1 MIANY
6 QQPGSAID
14 YPNGTSS
21 AIAAGQVV
29 SLTTRIGVAGTD
41 IPASAVGSLYVKGVF
56 SMPKAASTS
65 TSTAIAIGAAVYYD
79 ASADNITTTA
89 ASNIPAGWA
98 IAAAA
103 ESDTTVQVC
112 IG

>member
-6 QQPGSAID
+6 RQPGSAID
-14 YPNGTSS
+14 YPNGTDS
-21 AIAAGQVV
+21 AIVAGQVV

-41 IPASAVGSLYVKGVF
+41 IPASEVGSLYVKGVF
-56 SMPKAASTS
+56 TMPKAAST
-65 TSTAIAIGAAVYYD
+65 AITIGAAVYYD
-79 ASADNITTTA
+79 ATGDNITTTA
-89 ASNIPAGWA
+89 ASHIPAGWA

-103 ESDTTVQVC
+103 ENDTTVQVC

>member
-56 SMPKAASTS
+56 AMPKAAS

-103 ESDTTVQVC
+103 ENDTTVQVC

>member
-14 YPNGTSS
+14 YPNGTGS
-21 AIAAGQVV
+21 AIDAGQVV

-56 SMPKAASTS
+56 AMPKAAST
-65 TSTAIAIGAAVYYD
+65 AIVIGAAVYYD

-103 ESDTTVQVC
+103 ENDTTVQVC

>member
-56 SMPKAASTS
+56 TMPKAAST
-65 TSTAIAIGAAVYYD
+65 AITIGAAVYYD
-79 ASADNITTTA
+79 ATGDNITTTA
-89 ASNIPAGWA
+89 ASHIPAGWA

-103 ESDTTVQVC
+103 ENDATVQVC

>member
-14 YPNGTSS
+14 YPNGTDS
-21 AIAAGQVV
+21 AIVAGQVV

-41 IPASAVGSLYVKGVF
+41 IPASEVGSLYVKGVF
-56 SMPKAASTS
+56 TMPKAAST
-65 TSTAIAIGAAVYYD
+65 AITIGAAVYYD
-79 ASADNITTTA
+79 ATGDNITTTA
-89 ASNIPAGWA
+89 ASHISAGWA

-103 ESDTTVQVC
+103 ENDTTVQVC

>member
-21 AIAAGQVV
+21 AIVAGQVV

-41 IPASAVGSLYVKGVF
+41 IPASEVGSLYVKGVF
-56 SMPKAASTS
+56 TMPKAAST
-65 TSTAIAIGAAVYYD
+65 AITIGAAVYYD
-79 ASADNITTTA
+79 ATGDNITTTA
-89 ASNIPAGWA
+89 ASHIPAGWA

-103 ESDTTVQVC
+103 ENDTTVQVC

>member
-14 YPNGTSS
+14 YPNGTGS

-56 SMPKAASTS
+56 AMPKAD
-65 TSTAIAIGAAVYYD
+65 STAIAIGAAVYYD

-89 ASNIPAGWA
+89 ESNIPAGWA

-103 ESDTTVQVC
+103 KNDTTVQVC

>member
-41 IPASAVGSLYVKGVF
+41 IRKRRRQPVRQGRFCYAQGGLYRYRHRRRRLLRRLRRQHHHDRCKQHPRRLGYC
-56 SMPKAASTS
+56 SSR
-65 TSTAIAIGAAVYYD
+65 
-79 ASADNITTTA
+79 
-89 ASNIPAGWA
+89 
-98 IAAAA
+98 
-103 ESDTTVQVC
+103 
-112 IG
+112 

>member
-1 MIANY
+1 
-6 QQPGSAID
+6 
-14 YPNGTSS
+14 
-21 AIAAGQVV
+21 
-29 SLTTRIGVAGTD
+29 
-41 IPASAVGSLYVKGVF
+41 
-56 SMPKAASTS
+56 MPKAA
-65 TSTAIAIGAAVYYD
+65 STAIAIGAAVYYD

-103 ESDTTVQVC
+103 ENDTTVQVC

>member
-14 YPNGTSS
+14 YPNGTGS

-29 SLTTRIGVAGTD
+29 SLTTRVGVAGTD
-41 IPASAVGSLYVKGVF
+41 IPANAVGSLYVKGVF
-56 SMPKAASTS
+56 TMPKAAST
-65 TSTAIAIGAAVYYD
+65 AITIGAAVYYD
-79 ASADNITTTA
+79 ATGDNITTTA
-89 ASNIPAGWA
+89 ASHIPAGWA

-103 ESDTTVQVC
+103 ENDTTVQVC

>member
-14 YPNGTSS
+14 YPNGTDS
-21 AIAAGQVV
+21 AIVAGQVV

-41 IPASAVGSLYVKGVF
+41 IPASEVGSLYVKGVF
-56 SMPKAASTS
+56 AMPKAASAAI
-65 TSTAIAIGAAVYYD
+65 AIAIGAAVYYD

>member
-1 MIANY
+1 MIATY

-56 SMPKAASTS
+56 AMPKAASTAI
-65 TSTAIAIGAAVYYD
+65 AIAIGAAVYYD

-89 ASNIPAGWA
+89 AGNIPAGWA

-103 ESDTTVQVC
+103 ENDTTVQVC

>member
-56 SMPKAASTS
+56 AMPKAQLLTLAENM
-65 TSTAIAIGAAVYYD
+65 GLD
-79 ASADNITTTA
+79 AKDLTKAKLVE
-89 ASNIPAGWA
+89 A
-98 IAAAA
+98 IAAAEVQA
-103 ESDTTVQVC
+103 EV
-112 IG
+112 

>member
-21 AIAAGQVV
+21 AISAGQVV

-56 SMPKAASTS
+56 AMPKAAST
-65 TSTAIAIGAAVYYD
+65 AIRLLRRLRRQHHHDRCKQHPRRLGYC
-79 ASADNITTTA
+79 S
-89 ASNIPAGWA
+89 SR
-98 IAAAA
+98 
-103 ESDTTVQVC
+103 
-112 IG
+112 

>member
-6 QQPGSAID
+6 KQPGSAID

-56 SMPKAASTS
+56 AMPKAASTA
-65 TSTAIAIGAAVYYD
+65 TAIAIGAAVYYD

-103 ESDTTVQVC
+103 ENDTTVQVC

>member
-56 SMPKAASTS
+56 AMPKAASTAPQSASVSPTSPPCAGTS
-65 TSTAIAIGAAVYYD
+65 TSMLPSTSPAAR
-79 ASADNITTTA
+79 
-89 ASNIPAGWA
+89 P
-98 IAAAA
+98 
-103 ESDTTVQVC
+103 
-112 IG
+112 

>member
-56 SMPKAASTS
+56 AMPKAD
-65 TSTAIAIGAAVYYD
+65 STAIAIGAAVYYD

-103 ESDTTVQVC
+103 ENDTTVQVC

>member
-56 SMPKAASTS
+56 AKAA
-65 TSTAIAIGAAVYYD
+65 STAIAIGAAVYYD

-103 ESDTTVQVC
+103 ENDTTVQVC

>member
-14 YPNGTSS
+14 YPNGTDS
-21 AIAAGQVV
+21 AIVAGQVV
-29 SLTTRIGVAGTD
+29 SLITRIGVAGTD
-41 IPASAVGSLYVKGVF
+41 IPASEVGSLYVKGVF
-56 SMPKAASTS
+56 TMPKAAST
-65 TSTAIAIGAAVYYD
+65 AITIGAAVYYD
-79 ASADNITTTA
+79 ATGDNITTTA
-89 ASNIPAGWA
+89 VSHIPAGWA

-103 ESDTTVQVC
+103 ENDTTVQVC

>member
-56 SMPKAASTS
+56 VMPKAA
-65 TSTAIAIGAAVYYD
+65 STAIAIGAAVYYD
-79 ASADNITTTA
+79 ASADNITTTTA

-103 ESDTTVQVC
+103 ENDTTVQVC

>member
-21 AIAAGQVV
+21 AISAGQVV

-56 SMPKAASTS
+56 AMPKAALPLSP
-65 TSTAIAIGAAVYYD
+65 
-79 ASADNITTTA
+79 SAPPSTTTPPPTTSPRPA

>member
-6 QQPGSAID
+6 QQPGAAID
-14 YPNGTSS
+14 YANGTSS
-21 AIAAGQVV
+21 TIAAGQVV

-41 IPASAVGSLYVKGVF
+41 IPAGQVG
-56 SMPKAASTS
+56 
-65 TSTAIAIGAAVYYD
+65 TAITIGAAVYYD
-79 ASADNITTTA
+79 ATGDNITTTA
-89 ASNIPAGWA
+89 SSNIPAGWA

-103 ESDTTVQVC
+103 ENDTTVQVC